1 MSALLNLES
10 ISKRFGFRNIL
21 NNINFSLDAGEFVML
36 IGNNGAGKS
45 TLLRIISSL
54 MKPSNGEII
63 FRGTKQ
69 KDNLLEWLRIMGS
82 ITHENRLYAD
92 LNSKDNLRLHGT
104 LYGVEQLNSKIDD
117 ILAKIDLS
125 HVAQLPVRNFSS
137 GMTKRL
143 MIGRL
148 MLCQPEI
155 LILDEPYTGLDQ
167 NSFRWF
173 QEYLREFHQQGGSVL
188 MVTHQLE
195 LGLELATRVLVL
207 HRQNIKHDISSVGL
221 SIEQCSALL
230 EE

>member
-1 MSALLNLES
+1 MSVLLNLES
-10 ISKRFGFRNIL
+10 VSKRFGYRTILDNISFTL
-21 NNINFSLDAGEFVML
+21 NAGEFVML

-54 MKPSNGEII
+54 MKPTNGKISFCE
-63 FRGTKQ
+63 TNQ
-69 KDNLLEWLRIMGS
+69 KEFLLEWLQIMGS
-82 ITHENRLYAD
+82 ITHENRLYGD
-92 LNSKDNLRLHGT
+92 LSSIDNLRLFGT
-104 LYGVEQLNSKIDD
+104 LYGVEELKLKIDE
-117 ILAKIDLS
+117 ILAKIDLT

-148 MLCQPEI
+148 MLCQPKI

-167 NSFRWF
+167 HFFRWF
-173 QEYLREFHQQGGSVL
+173 QQYLQEFHQRGGTVF

-207 HRQNIKHDISSVGL
+207 HRQTIMHDISAAGL
-221 SIEQCSALL
+221 SMDQCSAWL

>member
-10 ISKRFGFRNIL
+10 VGKRFGFRNIL
-21 NNINFSLDAGEFVML
+21 NNINFSLDTGEFVML

-104 LYGVEQLNSKIDD
+104 LYGVEQLNSTIDD

-173 QEYLREFHQQGGSVL
+173 QEYLREFHQQGGTVL

-207 HRQNIKHDISSVGL
+207 HRQNIKHDISSAGL
-221 SIEQCSALL
+221 SVEQCGALL

>member
-10 ISKRFGFRNIL
+10 VSKRFGFRNIL
-21 NNINFSLDAGEFVML
+21 NNINFSLDTGEFVML

-54 MKPSNGEII
+54 MKPSNGEIT
-63 FRGTKQ
+63 FRGTNQ
-69 KDNLLEWLRIMGS
+69 KDNLLEWLKIMGS

-92 LNSKDNLRLHGT
+92 LNSIDNLRLYGT
-104 LYGVEQLNSKIDD
+104 LYGVEDLNSKIDAV
-117 ILAKIDLS
+117 LAKIDLS
-125 HVAQLPVRNFSS
+125 HVSQLPVRNFSS

-148 MLCQPEI
+148 MLCKPEI

-173 QEYLREFHQQGGSVL
+173 QEYLREFHQQGGTVL
-188 MVTHQLE
+188 MVTHQIE

-207 HRQNIKHDISSVGL
+207 HRQKIMHDISSAGL
-221 SIEQCSALL
+221 SVERCSGLL

>member
-1 MSALLNLES
+1 MSALLSLDRV
-10 ISKRFGFRNIL
+10 SKRFGYRTILDNIC
-21 NNINFSLDAGEFVML
+21 FSLNSGEFVML

-45 TLLRIISSL
+45 TLLRIINSL
-54 MKPSNGEII
+54 MKPTRGTIS
-63 FRGTKQ
+63 FRGTNQ
-69 KDNLLEWLRIMGS
+69 KEHLQEWLQIMGNLS
-82 ITHENRLYAD
+82 HETRLYGD
-92 LNSKDNLRLHGT
+92 LNPKDNLRIFGT
-104 LYGVEQLNSKIDD
+104 LYGVKELNLKVNNLLEQ
-117 ILAKIDLS
+117 IDLA

-167 NSFRWF
+167 HTFRWF
-173 QEYLREFHQQGGSVL
+173 QHYLREFHQQGGTVL

-207 HRQNIKHDISSVGL
+207 HQQSIRHDVSVAGL
-221 SIEQCSALL
+221 SVDQCSDWL

>member
-1 MSALLNLES
+1 MSALLNLDS
-10 ISKRFGFRNIL
+10 VSKRFGFRNIL
-21 NNINFSLDAGEFVML
+21 NNINFSLDTGEFVML

-54 MKPSNGEII
+54 MKPSNGEIT

-69 KDNLLEWLRIMGS
+69 KDSLLEWLQIMGS

-92 LNSKDNLRLHGT
+92 LNSKDNLRLYGT

-117 ILAKIDLS
+117 VLAKIDLS

-167 NSFRWF
+167 HSFRWF
-173 QEYLREFHQQGGSVL
+173 QKYLREFHQQGGTVL

-207 HRQNIKHDISSVGL
+207 HRQNIKHDISSAGL
-221 SIEQCSALL
+221 SVEQCSALL

>member
-10 ISKRFGFRNIL
+10 VGKRFGFRNIL
-21 NNINFSLDAGEFVML
+21 NNINFSLDTGEFVML

-117 ILAKIDLS
+117 ILANIDLS

-173 QEYLREFHQQGGSVL
+173 QEYLREFHQQGGTVL

-207 HRQNIKHDISSVGL
+207 HRQNIKHDISSAGL

>member
-1 MSALLNLES
+1 MSALLNLDS
-10 ISKRFGFRNIL
+10 VSKRFGFRNIL
-21 NNINFSLDAGEFVML
+21 NNINFSLDTGEFVML

-54 MKPSNGEII
+54 MKPSHGEII

-69 KDNLLEWLRIMGS
+69 KDNLLEWLKIMGS

-92 LNSKDNLRLHGT
+92 LNSKDNLRLYGT

-117 ILAKIDLS
+117 VLAKIDLS

-167 NSFRWF
+167 HSFRWF
-173 QEYLREFHQQGGSVL
+173 QKYLREFHQQGGTVL

-207 HRQNIKHDISSVGL
+207 HRQNIKHDISSAGL
-221 SIEQCSALL
+221 SVEQCSALL